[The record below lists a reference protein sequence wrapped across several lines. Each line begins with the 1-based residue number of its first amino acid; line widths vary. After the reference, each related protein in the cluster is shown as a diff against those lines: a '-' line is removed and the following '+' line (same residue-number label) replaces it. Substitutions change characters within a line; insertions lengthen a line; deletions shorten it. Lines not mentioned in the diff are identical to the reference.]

1 MFFEMFDMFHIY
13 SKGDVQL
20 LWNQFSEL
28 HEPQVFKSISKGT
41 QILKC
46 RDSKI
51 LKETSFLNKCV
62 SLIPSFTTTMMVYGF
77 VVIS

>member
-41 QILKC
+41 QILKFLK
-46 RDSKI
+46 KI
-51 LKETSFLNKCV
+51 VF
-62 SLIPSFTTTMMVYGF
+62 
-77 VVIS
+77 